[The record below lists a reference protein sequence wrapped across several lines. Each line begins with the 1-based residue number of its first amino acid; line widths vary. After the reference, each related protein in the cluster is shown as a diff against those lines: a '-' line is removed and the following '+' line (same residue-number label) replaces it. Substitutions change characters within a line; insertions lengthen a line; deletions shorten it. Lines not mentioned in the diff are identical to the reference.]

1 MKPTQYIS
9 LLVISSL
16 LFACSPEQDQDL
28 SSPEVVY
35 AQSTVFAS
43 TPESFAMIYDYNT
56 AQTRLEYRAIK
67 VENSTGDP
75 IHDVVNTF
83 LHHSSILT
91 KQSSLSL
98 AKLKKEAGKLVFSF
112 VGQAQFARPEDGK
125 LFWEALDITLARNCK
140 HHNFSIELLDT
151 QSL

>member
-9 LLVISSL
+9 LLVLSFL
-16 LFACSPEQDQDL
+16 LHACGPSHDQATL
-28 SSPEVVY
+28 NLPVVY
-35 AQSTVFAS
+35 AQSTLFAS
-43 TPESFAMIYDYNT
+43 APESIAMIYDYNT

-75 IHDVVNTF
+75 IHDVVNAF

-91 KQSSLSL
+91 KKSSLSL
-98 AKLKKEAGKLVFSF
+98 AQLKKEAGNVVFSF
-112 VGQAQFARPEDGK
+112 TGQPHFANPEDRK

-140 HHNFSIELLDT
+140 HQNFSIELLET
-151 QSL
+151 EHL